1 VRAPGMRRTRVLW
14 TGFVF
19 LGVCVLAVVLAVVLA
34 GVDWAGTRAAERH
47 QRRLLTDPAYRAWF
61 LGEVQREQQR

>member
-1 VRAPGMRRTRVLW
+1 MRRTRVLW

-19 LGVCVLAVVLAVVLA
+19 LGVCVLAVVLA